1 MNNNRISALE
11 IRREAHRAFRKDIK
25 GNISLNVIPI
35 LLRFLAVYFGTKIYT
50 TWMANLNVNLADP
63 SQASQRLSEISA
75 SMAKLAIKERKPDL
89 ILLDCNMPKVS
100 GPEFMEQLRADD
112 ATKDIPIIFLTSRDD
127 AATVKHV
134 LELKP
139 EGYILKS
146 TPKEKMLAVIAD
158 YFKNH

>member
-1 MNNNRISALE
+1 MTQKK
-11 IRREAHRAFRKDIK
+11 H
-25 GNISLNVIPI
+25 I
-35 LLRFLAVYFGTKIYT
+35 LLVDDAGVYLRAVMGYLEGLYDVTP
-50 TWMANLNVNLADP
+50 V
-63 SQASQRLSEISA
+63 ISA

-100 GPEFMEQLRADD
+100 GPEFMEQLRSDD

>member
-1 MNNNRISALE
+1 MTQKK
-11 IRREAHRAFRKDIK
+11 H
-25 GNISLNVIPI
+25 I
-35 LLRFLAVYFGTKIYT
+35 LLVDDAGVYLRAVMGCLEGLYDVTP
-50 TWMANLNVNLADP
+50 V
-63 SQASQRLSEISA
+63 ISA
-75 SMAKLAIKERKPDL
+75 SMAKLAIKEKKPDL

-100 GPEFMEQLRADD
+100 GPKFMEQLRADD